1 MSSNQAILEVNLQLY
16 SGCQTAKMW
25 LAHTRKAH
33 GKPIHLVLAFMP
45 PADITLDDAVTSPAR
60 RERVREPRNP
70 SFQTLR
76 QV

>member
-1 MSSNQAILEVNLQLY
+1 MSPNQAILEVNLKLY

-25 LAHTRKAH
+25 LAH

-45 PADITLDDAVTSPAR
+45 PADITLDDAVTSPAM

-70 SFQTLR
+70 SFQTRR